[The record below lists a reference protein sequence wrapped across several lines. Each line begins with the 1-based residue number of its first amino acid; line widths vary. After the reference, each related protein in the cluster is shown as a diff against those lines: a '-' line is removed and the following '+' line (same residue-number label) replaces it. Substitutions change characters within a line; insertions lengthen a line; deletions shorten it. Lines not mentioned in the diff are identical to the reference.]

1 MLKKSFLIA
10 LAAPLLFACGGNDPK
25 KDAPKKATASTEE
38 PDEIETVEEPEA
50 PEITG
55 KTYKALYK
63 SDDMESQAFY
73 NLPVVGDDF
82 PKLKAALTDQKLLG
96 APIKEVMSDF
106 KASGSGTT
114 SADFKVTYATPELV
128 SLIFTTEFMG
138 AYPSGMDEYKTLD
151 TQTGK
156 AYTLD
161 REVNAAGIRW
171 MLENY
176 KKVVGAR
183 IAANEK
189 DFDEEEEEGG
199 FSFQEIRENL
209 EGLSA
214 DDLEGH
220 FVFTGKGIRVTSD
233 DVMPHVA
240 LALEP
245 DRVVDFSYEALK
257 KYAAPTSVI
266 LKKK

>member
-1 MLKKSFLIA
+1 MLKQLLPIA
-10 LAAPLLFACGGNDPK
+10 LAAPLLFACGGN
-25 KDAPKKATASTEE
+25 APKKEAPKKETSAEE
-38 PDEIETVEEPEA
+38 PAEIETVAEPEA

-96 APIKEVMSDF
+96 ASIREVMNDF
-106 KASGSGTT
+106 QASGSGTT

-151 TQTGK
+151 AQTGK

-183 IAANEK
+183 IAAAEK
-189 DFDEEEEEGG
+189 SGAYEDEEGG